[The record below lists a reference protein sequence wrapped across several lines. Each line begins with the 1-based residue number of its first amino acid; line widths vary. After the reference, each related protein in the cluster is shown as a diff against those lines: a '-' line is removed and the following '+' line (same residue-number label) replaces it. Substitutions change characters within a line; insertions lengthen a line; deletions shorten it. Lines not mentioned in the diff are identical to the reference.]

1 MEGQR
6 GLTKRDEGLFCLGD
20 VNIVASGFGGGHGGL
35 MWFRIGGIIERS
47 WTSFVQETSKAAMT
61 KGSKIACAKVYSKL
75 LRRAPKSPNL
85 LPWLPFLEPRR
96 YRKRGARSNK

>member
-1 MEGQR
+1 MEGQG

-75 LRRAPKSPNL
+75 CGERQKALIFCPV
-85 LPWLPFLEPRR
+85 
-96 YRKRGARSNK
+96 YRSWNR